1 MTPIRLL
8 HFADIHIGTENYGH
22 IDPETGVNG
31 RVLDFLRRFTEVVD
45 YAIEHEAALV
55 LFAGDAFKTRDPN
68 PTLQR
73 EFARRIRRLS
83 EAGIPTLL
91 LVGNHDLPAM
101 EKRASTVDIFHTLA
115 VPHIIVAR
123 EETVYTIKTRH
134 GPVQVA
140 TVPYPM
146 RQRLLARE
154 EFQGMTIE
162 QLDRALSELV
172 TENIEALARQIDPDI
187 PAVLAGH
194 FSVAGAAWGSE
205 RQVMLGNDVTVLKSA
220 LTDGPFDY
228 CALGHIHKHQDVNAG
243 GYPPVVYAGSLERI
257 DFGEEHEPKGFCWVQ
272 LVKGATTYEF
282 IPVKARPMRTVR
294 VDVTYEPDPTG
305 AAIAAIREADLT
317 DAIVRIAIGITP
329 EQESALN
336 SREIEDEAKKQGA
349 YFVRLTKEMSRQVP
363 IRLGPEPPEGL
374 TPPQLLERYLQAK
387 GTDPQRIALL
397 LEYARPIFEGEQV

>member
-1 MTPIRLL
+1 MTPIHLL

-45 YAIEHEAALV
+45 YAIEHEADLV

-83 EAGIPTLL
+83 EAGIPTILL
-91 LVGNHDLPAM
+91 IGNHDLPAM
-101 EKRASTVDIFHTLA
+101 EKRASSMDIYRTLA
-115 VPHIIVAR
+115 VPHIIVAH
-123 EETVYTIKTRH
+123 EEMVHTIKTRH

-140 TVPYPM
+140 TVPYPL

-154 EFQGMTIE
+154 EFRGMTIE
-162 QLDRALSELV
+162 QLDRALSDLV
-172 TENIEALARQIDPDI
+172 AENIEALARQLDPDI

-205 RQVMLGNDVTVLKSA
+205 RQVMLGNDVIVLKSV
-220 LTDGPFDY
+220 LTSAPFDY

-243 GYPPVVYAGSLERI
+243 GYPPVVYSGSLERI
-257 DFGEEHEPKGFCWVQ
+257 DFGEEHEPKGFCWVK
-272 LVKGATTYEF
+272 LARGATTYEF
-282 IPVKARPMRTVR
+282 IPVRARPMRTIQ

-305 AAIAAIREADLT
+305 AVLAAIREADIAE
-317 DAIVRIAIGITP
+317 AIVRIVIRVTP
-329 EQESALN
+329 EKEGLLN
-336 SREIEDEAKKQGA
+336 AHEIEAEAAQRGA
-349 YFVRLTKEMSRQVP
+349 YFVRLHKDVSRQMP
-363 IRLGPEPPEGL
+363 IRLGAEPPEGL

-397 LEYARPIFEGEQV
+397 LEYAQPIFAGE

>member
-1 MTPIRLL
+1 MTTIHLL

-45 YAIEHEAALV
+45 YAIEHEADLV

-83 EAGIPTLL
+83 EAGIPTIL

-101 EKRASTVDIFHTLA
+101 EKRASSVDIFRTLA
-115 VPHIIVAR
+115 VPHIIVAH
-123 EETVYTIKTRH
+123 EETVHTIKTRH

-140 TVPYPM
+140 TVPYPL

-154 EFQGMTIE
+154 EFRGMTIE
-162 QLDRALSELV
+162 QLDRALSDLV
-172 TENIEALARQIDPDI
+172 AENIEALARQLDPDL

-205 RQVMLGNDVTVLKSA
+205 RQVMLGNDVIVLKSV
-220 LTDGPFDY
+220 LTSASFDY

-243 GYPPVVYAGSLERI
+243 GYPPVVYSGSLERI
-257 DFGEEHEPKGFCWVQ
+257 DFGEEHEPKGFCWVK
-272 LVKGATTYEF
+272 LTKGATTYEF
-282 IPVKARPMRTVR
+282 IPVKARPMRTIR
-294 VDVTYEPDPTG
+294 IDVTYEPEPTG
-305 AAIAAIREADLT
+305 AALTAIREADIA
-317 DAIVRIAIGITP
+317 DAIVRINVRLTP
-329 EQESALN
+329 EQERMLN
-336 SREIEDEAKKQGA
+336 AREIEAEATRQGA
-349 YFVRLTKEMSRQVP
+349 YFVRLVKDVNRQMP
-363 IRLGPEPPEGL
+363 IRLGAEPPEGL

-397 LEYARPIFEGEQV
+397 LEYARPIFEGE